1 MCCACFWVWV
11 WRCHTTPCLSQ
22 GLVFTTKFAG
32 PAGCSFWAV
41 SCLWLLSCCSNSGI
55 TEAHYYVWLSM
66 GSGNQNS
73 NSHVHMASTFPTEP
87 SMSTLESN
95 LGLRIRVGLHVG
107 QQALCHWTI
116 SQSLQ
121 LELKKNICPLLLP
134 FLFHVR
140 NGIPGLLYAKQA
152 PRCWATLSPVVNFKC
167 STCLSLC
174 TFTRSS

>member
-1 MCCACFWVWV
+1 M
-11 WRCHTTPCLSQ
+11 
-22 GLVFTTKFAG
+22 FTTKFAG
-32 PAGCSFWAV
+32 PAGCSFWTV
-41 SCLWLLSCCSNSGI
+41 SCLWLLSCCSNSAI
-55 TEAHYYVWLSM
+55 IEAHYYVWLSM

-121 LELKKNICPLLLP
+121 LELKKIFALFFSPSFSMLGMEFQASSMLSKHHAVELHSVLWLILSALLVFPSVHLPDPL
-134 FLFHVR
+134 
-140 NGIPGLLYAKQA
+140 K
-152 PRCWATLSPVVNFKC
+152 
-167 STCLSLC
+167 
-174 TFTRSS
+174 